1 MRIAACASVLA
12 WAWLL
17 SVGAADPAAGEYAR
31 GLQSSV
37 PSVRR
42 HAAVC
47 LGRVGD
53 PSAVPALIE
62 ALEDPEKDV
71 RLEAAKALG
80 FIKDARAV
88 APLAEALGDREMN
101 VRLYAA
107 YALGEIKDPKAT
119 GPLLRALHDPEW
131 CVRDQAAWAL
141 REIGDPKIAGPL
153 AAALKDPSADAAHVV
168 WLLRHIGA
176 SRVVGPL
183 AALLDDPAADVR
195 MRAVGALAELRNAAA
210 VDPLLA
216 ALENKDPGVRRAAIG
231 ALLDI
236 GDDRAKKPLE
246 DLVAR
251 EQDASVREAAAEA
264 LFQMSAEKDLVAYW
278 SFDDRSTDVAKDTTG
293 HGNDGE
299 IRGCTPVE
307 GKVGS
312 ALRFGP
318 GKYIELGQPA
328 GLPIAGRPLTFMAW
342 VKSDAPSGVVVARG
356 GAFCGFSLYLKDGVA
371 RFGIHREQESPAHI
385 AAGKENVVGDWVHL
399 AGVVK
404 EDRVELYVNG
414 KLAATEKTPGYI
426 PGNCGQGMEIG
437 FDTANSPAEITDPF
451 EGILDEVKVYHAAL
465 SEDEI
470 AEQSRSEPSK
480 KAEER

>member
-1 MRIAACASVLA
+1 MRIATCASALA

-17 SVGAADPAAGEYAR
+17 SVSAADPAAGEYVQALR
-31 GLQSSV
+31 SSV

-42 HAAVC
+42 HAAVS

-62 ALEDPEKDV
+62 ALDDPEKEV
-71 RLEAAKALG
+71 RREAAKALG
-80 FIKDARAV
+80 FIKDARAT
-88 APLAEALGDREMN
+88 APLAESLDDREMN

-119 GPLLRALHDPEW
+119 GPLLRALGDPAW

-141 REIGDPKIAGPL
+141 REIGDPKIAGL
-153 AAALKDPSADAAHVV
+153 LVSALKDPRADAAHVV
-168 WLLRHIGA
+168 WLLRHLGA
-176 SRVVGPL
+176 SRAAGPL

-195 MRAVGALAELRNAAA
+195 KRAVGALAQLRDAAA

-216 ALENKDPGVRRAAIG
+216 ALTDQDPGVRRAAIG
-231 ALLDI
+231 ALLDL

-264 LFQMSAEKDLVAYW
+264 LFQMSAEKDLVAHW
-278 SFDDRSTDVAKDTTG
+278 SFDDQTADVAKDTTG

-328 GLPIAGRPLTFMAW
+328 GLPIVMRPLTFMAW

-356 GAFCGFSLYLKDGVA
+356 GAFCGFSLYLMDGVA
-371 RFGIHREQESPAHI
+371 KFGIHREEEGPAHI

-451 EGILDEVKVYHAAL
+451 QGIIDEVKAYHAAL
-465 SEDEI
+465 GEEDI
-470 AEQSRSEPSK
+470 AEQCCPK
-480 KAEER
+480 P